1 MSNSLVPR
9 APLDMGSL
17 SDPAELGR
25 MLAASGY
32 FSDVKDAA
40 QAVVKV
46 LAGRELG
53 IPAIASMT
61 GVFIVK
67 GRVTLGANL
76 IAALIKRHPKYDLR
90 VVELTNER
98 CEISFLQDGEQI
110 GTSEFTIQDA
120 RQAGL
125 SGDNWRHYPR
135 NMLYARA
142 VSNGAK
148 WFVPDVFAGGPVYTP
163 DELGAEVDPETGELS
178 HIEPEP
184 DDVLAPPLT
193 EPEKPK
199 RTRKP
204 KASPEPEPALVAPTT
219 DVNGRTIDEQ
229 TGELIELHQ
238 PSQPDET
245 PVAPADAVTA
255 GAGTESPAPA
265 DGSELI
271 NNSEMAKLIE
281 YLDKLEAPQ
290 SFRQMAALAAD
301 VEDLAQLTKDQA
313 REVMAKAKA
322 RYGSS

>member
-9 APLDMGSL
+9 TPLEMGTL

-53 IPAIASMT
+53 IPPIAAMT

-120 RQAGL
+120 KQAGL

-163 DELGAEVDPETGELS
+163 DELGAETDPETGELVDL
-178 HIEPEP
+178 EAG
-184 DDVLAPPLT
+184 VPLT
-193 EPEKPK
+193 EPPKPK

-204 KASPEPEPALVAPTT
+204 KPEAEPALAAPTT
-219 DVNGRTIDEQ
+219 EVDGRTIDQQ

-238 PSQPDET
+238 PSAPDET
-245 PVAPADAVTA
+245 PVAPVDAVSA

-265 DGSELI
+265 DGTELI
-271 NNSEMAKLIE
+271 NNSEMAKL
-281 YLDKLEAPQ
+281 L
-290 SFRQMAALAAD
+290 
-301 VEDLAQLTKDQA
+301 
-313 REVMAKAKA
+313 
-322 RYGSS
+322 

>member
-53 IPAIASMT
+53 IPPIAAMT

-98 CEISFLQDGEQI
+98 CEIAFLQDGEQI

-163 DELGAEVDPETGELS
+163 DELGAEVDPETGEL
-178 HIEPEP
+178 
-184 DDVLAPPLT
+184 PLT

-245 PVAPADAVTA
+245 PAAPADAVTA